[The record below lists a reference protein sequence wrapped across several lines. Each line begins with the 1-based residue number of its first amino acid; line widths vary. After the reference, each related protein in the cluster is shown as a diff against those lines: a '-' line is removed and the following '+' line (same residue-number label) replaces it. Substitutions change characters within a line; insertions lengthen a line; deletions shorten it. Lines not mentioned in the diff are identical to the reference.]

1 MRFDEGESWAAC
13 IWYENAERRVAKD
26 PACVLHP
33 VGKVVIKIY
42 LILIILRIEF
52 NNFSGNCG

>member
-1 MRFDEGESWAAC
+1 MRFNDGESWAAC

-33 VGKVVIKIY
+33 GRDEVIKTY
-42 LILIILRIEF
+42 LILIIFRIGLMAVR
-52 NNFSGNCG
+52 N